1 MRIVEFCIYNDWKK
15 LRERAFNYC
24 LQVANMWPTK
34 MGHKNVTSQ
43 SVMVVKQNA
52 SITTLYCLS
61 EFKDLF

>member
-1 MRIVEFCIYNDWKK
+1 MSKK
-15 LRERAFNYC
+15 IDSKLDFGMELALR
-24 LQVANMWPTK
+24 LL
-34 MGHKNVTSQ
+34 VTSQ